1 MIRRVGFFGAAA
13 LATLL
18 GYAPHAYPAA
28 SPDCFK
34 VCSKLFYKHLSA
46 VMVCAGK
53 ENDAPGR
60 GVSCATAAATKM
72 TKNYVTKLQSK
83 CGGASCVASYPAT
96 NSGTGACLGLVAA
109 VGDLPAQNLFGYAGA
124 PADFYTVNAI
134 GYAAVGC
141 AY

>member
-1 MIRRVGFFGAAA
+1 MIRRVSIFGAAA
-13 LATLL
+13 LGILL
-18 GYAPHAYPAA
+18 GSAPPAYPAA

-34 VCSKLFYKHLSA
+34 VCSKLFYKHLGTLMA
-46 VMVCAGK
+46 CAAKENQVAGK
-53 ENDAPGR
+53 

-72 TKNYVTKLQSK
+72 TKKYVTAPQSK

-96 NSGTGACLGLVAA
+96 NSSTCLDLVAA
-109 VGDLPAQNLFGYAGA
+109 VGDLPAQNLFGYAAA

-134 GYAAVGC
+134 GYAAAGC

>member
-1 MIRRVGFFGAAA
+1 MIRLVSIFGAAA

-18 GYAPHAYPAA
+18 GYAPPAYPAA

-34 VCSKLFYKHLSA
+34 VCSKLFYKHLGALMKCA
-46 VMVCAGK
+46 VKENAAAGK
-53 ENDAPGR
+53 

-83 CGGASCVASYPAT
+83 CGDASCLASYPAT
-96 NSGTGACLGLVAA
+96 NSNTCLELVAA
-109 VGDLPAQNLFGYAGA
+109 VGDLPAQNLFGYAAA
-124 PADFYTVNAI
+124 PADFVTVNAI
-134 GYAAVGC
+134 GYAAAGC

>member
-1 MIRRVGFFGAAA
+1 MIRRVGIFAAA
-13 LATLL
+13 FATLL
-18 GYAPHAYPAA
+18 GYAAPAYPAA

-46 VMVCAGK
+46 LMTCAAK
-53 ENDAPGR
+53 ENDAAGR

-72 TKNYVTKLQSK
+72 TRNYVTKLQSK
-83 CGGASCVASYPAT
+83 CGGASCLASYPAT
-96 NSGTGACLGLVAA
+96 NSSTCLDLVAA

-124 PADFYTVNAI
+124 PADFYTVSAI
-134 GYAAVGC
+134 GYAAAGC